1 MQHCSN
7 DQSHSQALLNVEP
20 WGRGELSVGHA
31 QRRKP
36 VAPFVAP
43 FQVCEQLEREATIC
57 DAKPGSFLFRRGEA
71 SKGVFVVLE
80 GRVALSAGEDPTR
93 IVRIAE
99 RGSLLGLP
107 ATVSGK
113 RYSLT
118 AEVVAQSRLALLPP
132 ARFKEL
138 LRNNP
143 VLGLVVV
150 QMLAEEVSAVRKL
163 AVYKC

>member
-1 MQHCSN
+1 
-7 DQSHSQALLNVEP
+7 
-20 WGRGELSVGHA
+20 
-31 QRRKP
+31 
-36 VAPFVAP
+36 
-43 FQVCEQLEREATIC
+43 
-57 DAKPGSFLFRRGEA
+57 
-71 SKGVFVVLE
+71 LE

-99 RGSLLGLP
+99 KGSLLGLP

-118 AEVVAQSRLALLPP
+118 AEVVAESRLALLTP
-132 ARFKEL
+132 ARFREL
-138 LRNNP
+138 LRDNP
-143 VLGLVVV
+143 MLGPTVV

>member
-1 MQHCSN
+1 MA
-7 DQSHSQALLNVEP
+7 QA
-20 WGRGELSVGHA
+20 
-31 QRRKP
+31 RKKKP
-36 VAPFVAP
+36 AAPFVAP
-43 FQVCEQLEREATIC
+43 FPVCKQLEREGAIC
-57 DAKPGSFLFRRGEA
+57 DVEPGSFLFTRGEA

-93 IVRIAE
+93 IVRIAK

-118 AEVVAQSRLALLPP
+118 AEVVAQSQLAFLSP

-138 LRNNP
+138 LHGNP
-143 VLGLVVV
+143 ALVLIVV
-150 QMLAEEVSAVRKL
+150 QMLAEEMSAVRNL

>member
-1 MQHCSN
+1 MA
-7 DQSHSQALLNVEP
+7 QA
-20 WGRGELSVGHA
+20 
-31 QRRKP
+31 RRKKP
-36 VAPFVAP
+36 AAPFVAP
-43 FQVCEQLEREATIC
+43 FQVWKQLEREGAIC
-57 DAKPGSFLFRRGEA
+57 DIKPGSFLFRRGEV
-71 SKGVFVVLE
+71 SKGVFVVIE

-118 AEVVAQSRLALLPP
+118 AEVVAQSRLALLSTG
-132 ARFKEL
+132 RFKEL
-138 LRNNP
+138 LRDNP
-143 VLGLVVV
+143 ALGLIVVK
-150 QMLAEEVSAVRKL
+150 MLAEEVSAVRKL

>member
-1 MQHCSN
+1 MGQT
-7 DQSHSQALLNVEP
+7 
-20 WGRGELSVGHA
+20 
-31 QRRKP
+31 RRKKP
-36 VAPFVAP
+36 AAPFVAP
-43 FQVCEQLEREATIC
+43 FQVWKQLERDGAIC
-57 DAKPGSFLFRRGEA
+57 DVNPGSFLFKRGEA

-113 RYSLT
+113 PYSLT
-118 AEVVAQSRLALLPP
+118 AEVVVQSRLALLSP
-132 ARFKEL
+132 ARFRDL

>member
-1 MQHCSN
+1 M
-7 DQSHSQALLNVEP
+7 D
-20 WGRGELSVGHA
+20 HA
-31 QRRKP
+31 RRKKP
-36 VAPFVAP
+36 AAPFVAP
-43 FQVCEQLEREATIC
+43 LQVWKQLEREGAIC
-57 DAKPGSFLFRRGEA
+57 DVKPGSFLFRSGET

-113 RYSLT
+113 PYSLT
-118 AEVVAQSRLALLPP
+118 AEVVSQSRLAMLSP
-132 ARFKEL
+132 ARFREL

-150 QMLAEEVSAVRKL
+150 QMLAEEVSTVRKL

>member
-1 MQHCSN
+1 M
-7 DQSHSQALLNVEP
+7 SQA
-20 WGRGELSVGHA
+20 
-31 QRRKP
+31 RRKKLA
-36 VAPFVAP
+36 APFVAP
-43 FQVCEQLEREATIC
+43 FQIWKQLEREGAIC
-57 DAKPGSFLFRRGEA
+57 DVTPGSFLFRRGEA

-99 RGSLLGLP
+99 KGSLLGLP

-118 AEVVAQSRLALLPP
+118 AEVVAESRLALLTP
-132 ARFKEL
+132 ARFREL
-138 LRNNP
+138 LRDNP
-143 VLGLVVV
+143 MLGPTVV

>member
-1 MQHCSN
+1 M
-7 DQSHSQALLNVEP
+7 
-20 WGRGELSVGHA
+20 A
-31 QRRKP
+31 QVRRKKLA
-36 VAPFVAP
+36 APFVAP
-43 FQVCEQLEREATIC
+43 FQVWKQLELEGAIC
-57 DAKPGSFLFRRGEA
+57 DAKPGSFLFRRGEV
-71 SKGVFVVLE
+71 SKGVLVVIE

-118 AEVVAQSRLALLPP
+118 AEVVVQSRLALLSP
-132 ARFKEL
+132 ARFRDL

-150 QMLAEEVSAVRKL
+150 QMLAEEVSAVRQL